1 VRRDGTR
8 VVLKLGMPHMEGQH
22 ELDGLRF
29 WRGEPTV
36 RLHEADR
43 DVNAM
48 LLERCEPGTSLRA
61 LPEDEQDPVIAGL
74 LHRLWR
80 KPSASHPFR
89 PLSVMIGYWAEETNA
104 AAHKWND
111 PGLVREGL
119 RLFDELS
126 RASGRLITFEHETL
140 EEARESRRPSGAAD
154 FEIEGWITSYAAI
167 GAGDLEAVSDC
178 VQRFLDR
185 PPKRLGEWLR
195 ENPESYRHLLH
206 PAA

>member
-1 VRRDGTR
+1 MTTIPEPLTVSCRGVPERLAWLEQLPRVIRELQTRWALALGPPWDGSEGTCAWIAPAVRSDGTR

-29 WRGEPTV
+29 WAGDPTI

-48 LLERCEPGTSLRA
+48 LLERCEPGTSLRE

-89 PLSVMIGYWAEETNA
+89 PLSAMIRCS
-104 AAHKWND
+104 
-111 PGLVREGL
+111 PL
-119 RLFDELS
+119 RSHHQALCRS
-126 RASGRLITFEHETL
+126 PRG
-140 EEARESRRPSGAAD
+140 
-154 FEIEGWITSYAAI
+154 
-167 GAGDLEAVSDC
+167 
-178 VQRFLDR
+178 
-185 PPKRLGEWLR
+185 
-195 ENPESYRHLLH
+195 
-206 PAA
+206 